1 MVFGD
6 ILLDENATCHV
17 AWGRA
22 YEIAIPKLPEAKA
35 ERERLG
41 FNMSD
46 VHQDAM
52 IGGPEVNVDGI
63 EPGGAEVPIIRD
75 DAWVLG

>member
-1 MVFGD
+1 
-6 ILLDENATCHV
+6 
-17 AWGRA
+17 
-22 YEIAIPKLPEAKA
+22 
-35 ERERLG
+35 
-41 FNMSD
+41 MSD

-63 EPGGAEVPIIRD
+63 ERGGAEVPIIRD